1 MIGAVAITGAVG
13 LVLIYAGLSTTRL
26 SAMERRVEP
35 YLSGLRGLPS
45 RLVVSPHPP
54 SKAARFLDRMV
65 DRSDSGKDDRLA
77 ERLSEAGLSRPPTD
91 FRLEQLIWG
100 LGALIASWGVVVVSG
115 ALGARPDLRTLP
127 LLAPISFAC
136 GWLGRDRWLTH
147 QIERRGAAL
156 REELPIAIDLVTLSI
171 MAGESVPAAFERAG
185 RVIGAGIGVELER
198 TVAEI
203 RGGASTLTA
212 LEFLKNRLPDP
223 ATVRFVDALCTGIER
238 GAPLAD
244 VLRAQAA
251 DVREARRQHLLEM
264 GGRREIVMLL
274 PVVFLI
280 LPVVVVFALWPGLVS
295 LDLLVP

>member
-1 MIGAVAITGAVG
+1 MAVVVVVTGAVG
-13 LVLIYAGLSTTRL
+13 LVLVYSGLTSARL

-45 RLVVSPHPP
+45 RLLVSSHRP
-54 SKAARFLDRMV
+54 SRAAGLLDRV
-65 DRSDSGKDDRLA
+65 VGRSGSRKDDRLA
-77 ERLSEAGLSRPPTD
+77 ERLSEAGLVRAPAD

-100 LGALIASWGVVVVSG
+100 LGALIASWAVVVISG
-115 ALGARPDLRTLP
+115 AFGARPDLRVLP
-127 LLAPISFAC
+127 FLAAVSFAC

-147 QIERRGAAL
+147 QIEERRAVL
-156 REELPIAIDLVTLSI
+156 REELPTAIDLVTLSI

-185 RVIGAGIGVELER
+185 RVVGTGIGEELER

-203 RGGASTLTA
+203 RGGAATLTA